1 MRLRHI
7 VTTRMGLGMRRPS
20 FFRRHIALMA
30 ETLVPSL
37 AAQTRQDFEWILATD
52 TEIDDAN
59 WAELER
65 VLAPYP
71 NFRAVKLDPF
81 KHGLSPRLASIL
93 PEGVGEADLVAVSR
107 VDDDDALAKDFV
119 ETVRREA
126 LASEGGYPRAIAFPN
141 GVQVDPS
148 TGRFAPYTA
157 EFIAL
162 GLTLVSRAD
171 SPMDIFGLN
180 HTHVGAHVSAAGG
193 EVRVVADGGAR
204 WIYARSPA
212 SDSGEALRVSGPDGD
227 SRVRLPK
234 PSFDLSDEK
243 AVERVLRPALERCG
257 LSMDW
262 LETIKALRAGLPDHG
277 PDIAW
282 DPPMK
287 RMLMK
292 GALLRSRRT
301 WIEKGWPTEP
311 LDCAFYMI

>member
-7 VTTRMGLGMRRPS
+7 VSTRMGLGMRRPS

-37 AAQTRQDFEWILATD
+37 AAQTCQDFEWILATD
-52 TEIDDAN
+52 AKIDDEN
-59 WAELER
+59 WEELGR
-65 VLAPYP
+65 VLRPYP

-81 KHGLSPRLASIL
+81 MHGLSPRLAAIL
-93 PEGVGEADLVAVSR
+93 PEGVGDVDLVAVSR

-126 LASEGGYPRAIAFPN
+126 LAPDGGYPLAIAFAN

-157 EFIAL
+157 EFIAI

-180 HTHVGAHVSAAGG
+180 HKRLGAHVSAAGG
-193 EVRVVADGGAR
+193 EVRVVAEGGAR

-212 SDSGEALRVSGPDGD
+212 SDSGEALRVGGPNGE
-227 SRVRLPK
+227 SRVRMPR
-234 PSFDLSDEK
+234 PIFDLSDEA
-243 AVERVLRPALERCG
+243 AVGRVLRPALERCG

-262 LETIKALRAGLPDHG
+262 LETIRALRAGLPDHG

-287 RMLMK
+287 RMLIK
-292 GALLRSRRT
+292 GALLRSRRL